1 MSMIKGFTP
10 IGDDFKNS
18 ANPQASGTRGA
29 NREKLDILE
38 RYALVFEE
46 DNVFTYNI
54 LPILLSKPYL
64 LSKMEMF
71 YDRQFEEL
79 LKKKSLTAMDFP
91 HVVHESMKSKFR
103 ESKNY
108 FVQSLS
114 NVVYS
119 AERYSQDGEV
129 GLFLEFCLKRGENQK
144 LLFYLFLRQH
154 FKILTYTT
162 FLSHYKTSQD
172 PSKIAV
178 SFDNACDIVTVA
190 FSHEKIAQ
198 EKLLTAI
205 RSAFTKTQKIQY
217 YEFMMA
223 CMNVRMIYGDLP
235 MLEKAISLYKVTN
248 FAELTNAL
256 GQKNLIDINTSKDA
270 GLSPSPNKVGAH
282 PNDLSQLNQ
291 SRENATSSKGDRFST
306 SRPRSDWLSSVN
318 PKSKQFFNVVRT
330 EIKPTSERIINVFI
344 EKQRLD
350 PLDTSEQFQ
359 VVNQHIQKKLYF
371 IVCAIFAEDR
381 RRFLGVL
388 RTDIET
394 NPQVLDFWMDLQDSV
409 KETQRMGLINANVA
423 QDFLRRIYSN
433 PSVTAQIV
441 FLLNFRL
448 KKTEEQFDCTL
459 ALSNA

>member
-1 MSMIKGFTP
+1 MLKGFTP
-10 IGDDFKNS
+10 IGDEFKNS
-18 ANPQASGTRGA
+18 TNQQLPGSRGA

-71 YDRQFEEL
+71 YDRQFEDL
-79 LKKKSLTAMDFP
+79 LKKKALAAMDFP

-119 AERYSQDGEV
+119 AEKYSQDPEV
-129 GLFLEFCLKRGENQK
+129 ALFLEFCLKKGENQK

-162 FLSHYKTSQD
+162 FLSHNKTSQD

-178 SFDNACDIVTVA
+178 SFDNACDIVSVA

-198 EKLLTAI
+198 EKLLAAI
-205 RSAFTKTQKIQY
+205 KATFSKTQKILY

-235 MLEKAISLYKVTN
+235 MLEKAISLYRVTN

-270 GLSPSPNKVGAH
+270 GLSSSPHKVGAN

-291 SRENATSSKGDRFST
+291 SRENPASSKGDRVSN

-318 PKSKQFFNVVRT
+318 PKSKQFFNVVRA
-330 EIKPTSERIINVFI
+330 EIKPTSEKIINGFI
-344 EKQRLD
+344 EKQGLD
-350 PLDTSEQFQ
+350 PLETAEQFQ
-359 VVNQHIQKKLYF
+359 VVNQHVQKKLYF

-388 RTDIET
+388 RTEIES
-394 NPQVLDFWMDLQDSV
+394 NPQILDFWMDLQDSV
-409 KETQRMGLINANVA
+409 KETQRMGLINSNVA
-423 QDFLRRIYSN
+423 HEFLRRIYGHPAVS
-433 PSVTAQIV
+433 AQIG
-441 FLLNFRL
+441 FLLSFRL
-448 KKTEEQFDCTL
+448 KKTEDQFDCS
-459 ALSNA
+459 LSLSSA